1 MTKLVEPTNIK
12 MARLRESVTG
22 TLFEAIRSQGVSDQE
37 YEETKENLQNNLNLV
52 VSKET
57 YMDPIEED
65 ASLEEQK

>member
-1 MTKLVEPTNIK
+1 
-12 MARLRESVTG
+12 MARLRESLSG

-65 ASLEEQK
+65 ASLEENNRNQ

>member
-1 MTKLVEPTNIK
+1 
-12 MARLRESVTG
+12 MARLRESLSG

-37 YEETKENLQNNLNLV
+37 YEETKEILQINLNLV

-65 ASLEEQK
+65 ASLEENNRNQ